1 MKKYLSKTAF
11 ILTLIFIQP
20 LWGQVT
26 FDFSDQEVISR
37 LKQDIYTLA
46 SEEMEGRE
54 AGTEGERKAAKYIKD
69 QMIEIGLEP
78 LFDGTYY
85 QEFTFDGPW
94 TMGEDNFLRVNTTAF
109 VAGEDFHT
117 LPGSANAVLQASF
130 VDVGYGVKG
139 FEEHNDYQDLQD
151 IEGKIFVMEYYLPET
166 LADHADL
173 SPLEEAGKKIQVAK
187 DKGAEAVI
195 FINTSGTRSDPR
207 ILSRLRIE
215 RMNIPVLFAR
225 ENVANYLSDH
235 PEASISLSTDINRQ
249 TFKAVNVA
257 GYLDNHA
264 ERTVVIGGHY
274 DHLGYGGMG
283 SRSPGS
289 EEIHYGA
296 DDNAS
301 GIAGMLEAARYFS
314 DSQAGNHNYLFI
326 AFSAEEKGLLGSR
339 HFTAS
344 DAYDMER
351 VNYMFN
357 LDMIGRM
364 EDHNLMLIGTGTSPV
379 WDDLIEEV
387 TPDHFNIRKNPSG
400 MGGSDH
406 TAFYLENIPVIFF
419 FSGIHD
425 DYHRPGDTPDKINYE
440 GTSEIL
446 SLVYNMVET
455 LDEKDRL
462 AFTPTPVPD
471 SRRRRSESVTLGL
484 MPDHAFDGA
493 GLKVQAVI
501 DDRPA
506 QKAGL
511 KGGDVILRINDMH
524 IEEITS
530 YMNALQELE
539 KGEKITVHVSRD
551 DEELVFEV
559 EL

>member
-1 MKKYLSKTAF
+1 MKKYLVKT
-11 ILTLIFIQP
+11 TLILSLFFIQP
-20 LWGQVT
+20 LWAQVT
-26 FDFSDQEVISR
+26 FDFSEQEVIGR
-37 LKQDIYTLA
+37 LMEDVFTLA

-54 AGTEGERKAAKYIKD
+54 AGTKGERKAAAYIKSR
-69 QMIEIGLEP
+69 MTEIGLNP
-78 LFDGTYY
+78 LFNGSYY

-94 TMGEDNFLRVNTTAF
+94 TKGDENFFRVNTTTF

-117 LPGSANAVLQASF
+117 MPGSANALLQAPF

-151 IEGKIFVMEYYLPET
+151 IDGKIFVMQYYLPEA
-166 LADHADL
+166 LSGQSEL
-173 SPLEEAGKKIQVAK
+173 SPLEVAGQKIQVAK
-187 DKGAEAVI
+187 EKGAKGVI
-195 FINTSGTRSDPR
+195 FINTSGNRSDPR

-235 PEASISLSTDINRQ
+235 PEASISISTDINRQ
-249 TFKAVNVA
+249 TFTAVNVA
-257 GYLDNHA
+257 GYLDNQA
-264 ERTVVIGGHY
+264 EKTLVIGGHY

-301 GIAGMLEAARYFS
+301 GVAGMLETARYFS
-314 DSQAGNHNYLFI
+314 DSGIDNHNLLFI

-339 HFTAS
+339 NFTAS
-344 DAYDMER
+344 GAYDMER
-351 VNYMFN
+351 INYMFN

-387 TPDHFNIRKNPSG
+387 APDHFNIRKNPSG

-406 TAFYLENIPVIFF
+406 TAFYLEGIPVIFF
-419 FSGIHD
+419 FTGIHD
-425 DYHRPGDTPDKINYE
+425 DYHRPGDTPDKINYQ
-440 GTSEIL
+440 GTAEIL

-455 LDEKDRL
+455 LDGKGRL
-462 AFTPTPVPD
+462 DFTATQVPD
-471 SRRRRSESVTLGL
+471 SRRRRSEGVTLGL
-484 MPDHAFDGA
+484 MPDHAFDGT

-501 DDRPA
+501 DERPA
-506 QKAGL
+506 QAAGL
-511 KGGDVILRINDMH
+511 KAGDVILRINDMH
-524 IEEITS
+524 VEEIST
-530 YMNALQELE
+530 YMEALRELE
-539 KGEKITVHVSRD
+539 KGEKATIVVTRD

-559 EL
+559 DL